1 MKHKAF
7 VFSAAVAALAVVAFA
22 GTQAVA
28 LKRIVK
34 AGDTAAYG
42 MKLKLDFQGTPVD
55 VSFDTVSTVTKVN
68 DDGSYVATEE
78 NKNMVVIVSGQE
90 MPGAGEDEKTT
101 TTYAKDGSVIKIEAS
116 VSTGDE
122 HRLANLSTTLW
133 PTKPVDV
140 KSKWEGSIKGD
151 SAKGTF
157 DVVHSYEVLAREQLL
172 GYDTFK
178 VAFNAKE
185 SGAGT
190 ASAAG
195 TIWLDVKTGLPIKVE
210 GEMKSVPIQ
219 GVPVDATFALTL
231 KKP

>member
-1 MKHKAF
+1 MKQKAI
-7 VFSAAVAALAVVAFA
+7 VITAAVAALAAAALA

-28 LKRIVK
+28 LKRVVK
-34 AGDTAAYG
+34 AGDKAAYG
-42 MKLKLDFQGTPVD
+42 MKIKLDYQGTPVD
-55 VSFDTVSTVTKVN
+55 VTFDTLQTITKVN

-78 NKNMVVIVSGQE
+78 NKNMVIMVGGQE
-90 MPGAGEDEKTT
+90 TAGAGEDETTT
-101 TTYAKDGSVIKIEAS
+101 TTYAKDGSILKIEAS

-122 HRLANLSTTLW
+122 YRLANLSTTLW

-140 KSKWEGSIKGD
+140 KSKWEGSVKGD

-157 DVVHSYEVLAREQLL
+157 DVVHSYEILAREQLM

-178 VAFNAKE
+178 VAFNSKE

-190 ASAAG
+190 ASASG
-195 TIWLDVKTGLPIKVE
+195 IVWLDVKTGLPVEVE

-219 GVPVDATFALTL
+219 GVPMDATFALTL